1 MTSKPRLGLAFL
13 ALVLIAPCVTPV
25 MAAGRVGQIAP
36 DFTLPEWTSRSPVRL
51 YDFAGQIVLLDFFVY
66 WCPHCRASLPEL
78 ETQIQDYY
86 EARNGNPA
94 GIPVQFLSISVEPSN
109 RAQTSALIQQYDLDL
124 ALDDGARTVYAHY
137 TLGGVP
143 MFVLID
149 GVAGS
154 GNRQWEILDHR
165 AGYSPGDYTTFRSKI
180 DAIVP
185 EPTSLIL
192 LGAAMPYA
200 LRQRAFHRRP
210 SVR

>member
-1 MTSKPRLGLAFL
+1 MTFELRFGLAVF
-13 ALVLIAPCVTPV
+13 ALVLIAACVAPV

-66 WCPHCRASLPEL
+66 WCPHCRASLPEM

-86 EARNGNPA
+86 EAQNGNPA
-94 GIPVQFLSISVEPSN
+94 GIPVQFVSISVEPSN
-109 RAQTSALIQQYDLDL
+109 RAQTSALIQQYGLNL
-124 ALDDGARTVYAHY
+124 TLDDGARTVYSHY

-143 MFVLID
+143 MFVLIN
-149 GVAGS
+149 GMAGS
-154 GNRQWEILDHR
+154 GNKQWEILYHR
-165 AGYSPGDYTTFRSKI
+165 AGYTQGDYTTFRNKI

-192 LGAAMPYA
+192 VGAAMSFA
-200 LRQRAFHRRP
+200 LRQGARHRRP
-210 SVR
+210 SFR